1 MNNKRV
7 RMVERN
13 FLNWE
18 DIADVISI
26 GAVAYIGLSVFISD
40 DVAQYCLEGWK
51 DISDYVT
58 SAYSSLRD

>member
-26 GAVAYIGLSVFISD
+26 GAATYIGLSVLISD